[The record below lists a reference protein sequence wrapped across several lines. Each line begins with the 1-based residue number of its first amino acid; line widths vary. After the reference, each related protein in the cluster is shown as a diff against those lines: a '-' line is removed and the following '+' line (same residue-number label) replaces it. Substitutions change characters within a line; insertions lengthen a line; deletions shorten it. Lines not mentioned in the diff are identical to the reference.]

1 MDDQKTPYDLSQRS
15 VAAFVTAIADIIAEI
30 LPQDGR
36 SESLQE
42 LKKVLREKMDR
53 RLATVRLSDHPLNP
67 KESAEVDVLLETFLG
82 AFGLAYTNRQISR
95 DSGLAH

>member
-1 MDDQKTPYDLSQRS
+1 MDDQKPPDDLSQRS

-53 RLATVRLSDHPLNP
+53 RLATVRMSDRPLNP
-67 KESAEVDVLLETFLG
+67 IESAEVDVLLETFLG
-82 AFGLAYTNRQISR
+82 AFDLAYTNRQKSH
-95 DSGLAH
+95 GGEFAH